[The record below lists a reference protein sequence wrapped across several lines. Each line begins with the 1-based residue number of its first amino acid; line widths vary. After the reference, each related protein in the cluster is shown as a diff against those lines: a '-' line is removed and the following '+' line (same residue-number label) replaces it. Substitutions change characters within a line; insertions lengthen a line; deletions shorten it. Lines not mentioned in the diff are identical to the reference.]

1 MKVVKVKFNAKM
13 FFVKFMFFV
22 VIAVIV
28 IAIFKK
34 IGELVTAAK
43 LVEMAGEA
51 VSEALSEAIDV

>member
-43 LVEMAGEA
+43 LVEMVGEA